1 MANLPGAKFTGR
13 TLPDLRTLDGPM
25 PGIATP
31 KSGRR
36 VSVSVAG
43 VALDA
48 TGITVVGTIDGDSI
62 ANVGMSLSNDP
73 GDVTY
78 EVRVSPA
85 VGVGPATVEFEVT
98 SPSAT
103 AGATA
108 DVTVDAIAE
117 RDL

>member
-1 MANLPGAKFTGR
+1 MANLPGAKLPGR

-31 KSGRR
+31 KSGRQ
-36 VSVSVAG
+36 VSVSASG

-48 TGITVVGTIDGDSI
+48 TGVTEVGTVEGDSI
-62 ANVGMSLSNDP
+62 ANIDVSLSSDP

-78 EVRVSPA
+78 EVRVSPE

-98 SPSAT
+98 DPSAT
-103 AGATA
+103 GGATA